1 MDAAMTT
8 ATLAFGSSP
17 LGTPSS
23 AATMPAAAAKLSQP
37 VPAAKAVATK
47 RPDFLMRAFAAWASA
62 GRIDL

>member
-1 MDAAMTT
+1 MTT

-23 AATMPAAAAKLSQP
+23 AAAMPVVAAKRAQP
-37 VPAAKAVATK
+37 LPAAKVVAAK

-62 GRIDL
+62 GRIAL